1 MLSDITIV
9 LVLIFANAFFTI
21 SDMSVIASKRTRLQ
35 TLIDNGNHKA
45 RKILKL
51 SENPTP
57 VIATT
62 QIGLTVITMLE
73 GAFVEASLSGKVA
86 DWVREMGYFPGH
98 ESHVASIS
106 VFFVVTSLL
115 LLFGDI
121 LPKRIALLYPETV
134 ATFLSPITHFVI
146 KLLLPIVKSFTFLSD
161 RILRFMGLSTERNED
176 LSEEDIDAMF
186 EAGAQSGVLVQTE
199 RDLFENVWRLDQSK
213 VGSLM
218 TPRSDIIFIDVT
230 VSAIENIDKI
240 LANPSQ
246 NLLICKEDL
255 EHVLGYIPAILVIKE
270 IVRQSQE
277 ANNSLQINWTD
288 GLKPIHSIPNSLTL
302 IEILESFRTYKTHI
316 ALVYNEHGHVD
327 GLITLGDL
335 VTAVIGDIPN
345 VHNESSLLIE
355 KDPSGKWLVD
365 GTASINDLLDE
376 LDIQDLPDGDVGSYQ
391 TAAGFV
397 ISIIGREHGRLP
409 KVFDKFEFDN
419 YLFEIV
425 DVDRDGGYRVDKIM
439 VSLID
444 SISSGDNKEHETE

>member
-1 MLSDITIV
+1 MLSDIIIV

-45 RKILKL
+45 RNILKL

>member
-45 RKILKL
+45 RNILKL